1 MVKRLEDKDKNMT
14 SSPIH
19 AVNIYGYAKS
29 VAPHGKDIS
38 GKHFKNAQHISSI
51 QLVKHKGQSRKK
63 KVKHKGNLTSCLIN
77 LFQLRVDNYVLI

>member
-19 AVNIYGYAKS
+19 AVGIYAYAKS

-38 GKHFKNAQHISSI
+38 GKYFKNAQHISRFS
-51 QLVKHKGQSRKK
+51 
-63 KVKHKGNLTSCLIN
+63 
-77 LFQLRVDNYVLI
+77 

>member
-19 AVNIYGYAKS
+19 AVGIYAYAKS

-38 GKHFKNAQHISSI
+38 GKYFKNAQHISSI

-63 KVKHKGNLTSCLIN
+63 SKAQRKSHILSNEFISVTC
-77 LFQLRVDNYVLI
+77 R